1 MRHTKHDEDGL
12 AAAYVAIIAAAV
24 LLMCGLLLDGA
35 GKLAAINDAQSAA
48 QEAGRAAGQ
57 QLTPDVI
64 TGRAS
69 TVDPGK
75 GAAAAQSYLAQAGV
89 SGSASVSVSGTTIQI
104 TTTKTWHPHLLPFL
118 GGPVHGHATVDT
130 QRVTP

>member
-1 MRHTKHDEDGL
+1 MRHTRDNEDGL
-12 AAAYVAIIAAAV
+12 AAAYIAIIAAAV

-35 GKLAAINDAQSAA
+35 GKLSAINDAQSAA

-69 TVDPGK
+69 NVDPGK
-75 GAAAAQSYLAQAGV
+75 GAAAAQNYLAQAGV
-89 SGSASVSVSGTTIQI
+89 NGSATVDGTTIRI
-104 TTTKTWHPHLLPFL
+104 TTTKMWHPHLLPFL
-118 GGPVHGHATVDT
+118 GGPVHGNATVDT

>member
-1 MRHTKHDEDGL
+1 MRHTRDNEDGL
-12 AAAYVAIIAAAV
+12 AAAYIAIIAAAV
-24 LLMCGLLLDGA
+24 LLMCGLLFDGA
-35 GKLAAINDAQSAA
+35 GKLSAINDAQSAA

-75 GAAAAQSYLAQAGV
+75 GAAAAQNYLAQAGV
-89 SGSASVSVSGTTIQI
+89 NGSATVEGTTIRI
-104 TTTKTWHPHLLPFL
+104 TTTKMWRPHLLPFL
-118 GGPVHGHATVDT
+118 GGPVHGNATVDT